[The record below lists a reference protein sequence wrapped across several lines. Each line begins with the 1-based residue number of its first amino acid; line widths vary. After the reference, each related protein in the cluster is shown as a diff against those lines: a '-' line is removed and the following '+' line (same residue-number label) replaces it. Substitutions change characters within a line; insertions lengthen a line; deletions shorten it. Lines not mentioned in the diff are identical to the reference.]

1 MKSEELLNKKS
12 FCQDLRQRFLNDG
25 YIFFPNFL
33 GDAEIRELRLTL
45 DHFIR
50 EKVQHMPTE
59 QVYYEDR
66 ADKNSLKQLQ
76 QLFLYEP
83 FFDRLMFGSKFE
95 RLASILLDDQV
106 VGKNMQYFNKA
117 PKIGKATPPHQ
128 DGYYFM
134 LKPNEALTM
143 WLALEKAG
151 PENGCVRY
159 VRGSH
164 KKSLRPHGRTD
175 TLGFSQ
181 GIVDFGREEDYAE
194 SVFHPA
200 RAGDLL
206 VHHSLTIHWAEA
218 NASEELS
225 RKALGFIYFAAKA
238 REDKIAQAA
247 YQKRLAEELAQTEK
261 I

>member
-1 MKSEELLNKKS
+1 MKSEELLNKTG
-12 FCQDLRQRFLNDG
+12 FCQDLRQKFLNDG

-33 GDAEIRELRLTL
+33 GDAEIQELRLTL
-45 DHFIR
+45 DRFIR
-50 EKVQHMPTE
+50 EKVQQMPAE

-66 ADKNSLKQLQ
+66 VDKNSLKQLQ

-83 FFDRLMFGSKFE
+83 LFSRLMFGSKFE

-106 VGKNMQYFNKA
+106 MGKNMQYFNKP

-143 WLALEKAG
+143 WLALEEVG

-164 KKSLRPHGRTD
+164 KKGLRPHGRTD

-181 GIVDFGREEDYAE
+181 GIVDFGREEDYAQ

-218 NASEELS
+218 NSSEELS

-247 YQKRLAEELAQTEK
+247 YQKKLAEELAQTEK